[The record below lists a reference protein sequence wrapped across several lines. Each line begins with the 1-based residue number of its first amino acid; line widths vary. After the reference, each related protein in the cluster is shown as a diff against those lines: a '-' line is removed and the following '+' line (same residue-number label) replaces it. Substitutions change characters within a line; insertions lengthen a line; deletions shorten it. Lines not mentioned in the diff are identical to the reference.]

1 MRKLYNKATI
11 KQLQQWTNNIP
22 LSHESS
28 RIQWKSFLGY
38 VLGENGQALS
48 DDSPVVI
55 TDLDFL
61 QKVIKLI
68 DSTSSRV
75 LGAWFSLALSLVEYN

>member
-11 KQLQQWTNNIP
+11 KQLQQWTDNIP

-38 VLGENGQALS
+38 VLAENGGALP
-48 DDSPVVI
+48 DDSPIVI

-68 DSTSSRV
+68 DSTSPRV
-75 LGAWFSLALSLVEYN
+75 LGITFSSVLPIVCN